1 MLKRTARNGFML
13 HVVPCLL
20 LVGASTSTAAPPKL
34 PAVTAP
40 PKELG
45 LDPFYAKYLSATA
58 CPSSAHRRS
67 RTSLCVRRPTWPTSM
82 LDHRPEVRDAMIRN
96 KVRLAVMAY
105 SERTTDIPEHR
116 DLQPKP
122 YWNIRAGVW
131 EPAASGRPSV
141 ARGEPAQL
149 SGRPVLDGEH
159 PDPRIRPR
167 DPPDG
172 PADGRPDV
180 PPRLRKVYEDAKA
193 KGLWKG
199 TYAISNIS
207 EYWAEGVQSW
217 FDTNRQNDSSH
228 NHVDTRDEL
237 KSYDPALAKLVE
249 EVFGDGPWRYVRP
262 DKRTDLAESHL
273 AGYEPGKGPR
283 FQWEPELLEARRKNS
298 ANVDR
303 SKPKAAA
310 PPENGTKGAGND
322 DQAVPA
328 SDPCKCSFARF
339 AGAVNRYQ
347 RLIASIDVLNEV
359 SVMPAREERS
369 HAAVTHLCYFAWSS
383 PSASCLAS

>member
-1 MLKRTARNGFML
+1 MVKQAARNRFL
-13 HVVPCLL
+13 IPIELCLL
-20 LVGASTSTAAPPKL
+20 LVSMGASPAVAAAPPEL

-45 LDPFYAKYLSATA
+45 LDPFYTKYLSARGL
-58 CPSSAHRRS
+58 PVVGSSKVSDHALREAAY
-67 RTSLCVRRPTWPTSM
+67 LADK
-82 LDHRPEVRDAMIRN
+82 LLEHRPEVRDAMIRN

-116 DLQPKP
+116 DLQPKL
-122 YWNIRAGVW
+122 YWNIRARGLGASRQR
-131 EPAASGRPSV
+131 PAVSCAEENLLNFKG
-141 ARGEPAQL
+141 
-149 SGRPVLDGEH
+149 
-159 PDPRIRPR
+159 DPYSTENIMIHEFAHAIHSMGLRTA
-167 DPPDG
+167 DPTFQ
-172 PADGRPDV
+172 
-180 PPRLRKVYEDAKA
+180 PRLSKVYEAAKA

-228 NHVDTRDEL
+228 NHVDTRAEL

-273 AGYEPGKGPR
+273 AGYEPGKCPR
-283 FQWEPELLEARRKNS
+283 FQWEPELLEARRKNN

-303 SKPKAAA
+303 SKRKAE
-310 PPENGTKGAGND
+310 PVQKPE
-322 DQAVPA
+322 
-328 SDPCKCSFARF
+328 
-339 AGAVNRYQ
+339 
-347 RLIASIDVLNEV
+347 L
-359 SVMPAREERS
+359 
-369 HAAVTHLCYFAWSS
+369 
-383 PSASCLAS
+383 